1 MNGLFA
7 YGPLGYLD
15 IYIKKNSSLRIDI
28 SATSPV
34 CAGGNLY
41 TAELL
46 INMFATLF
54 WPFVLDAWN
63 WFDLLVVGVSLVS
76 LVSVCVCVCVE
87 RERERERER

>member
-1 MNGLFA
+1 M
-7 YGPLGYLD
+7 GPWV
-15 IYIKKNSSLRIDI
+15 ICIFIKQKTCSLRPDI

-34 CAGGNLY
+34 CAGCNLY

-54 WPFVLDAWN
+54 WPFVMDAWN

-76 LVSVCVCVCVE
+76 LVSVCVCGE
-87 RERERERER
+87 RDREREREGEI

>member
-1 MNGLFA
+1 M
-7 YGPLGYLD
+7 GPWVICTL
-15 IYIKKNSSLRIDI
+15 KKKSLRTDI
-28 SATSPV
+28 SATFPV

-54 WPFVLDAWN
+54 WPFVMDAWN

-76 LVSVCVCVCVE
+76 LVSVCVCVWRE
-87 RERERERER
+87 REREREREIGERLSTCV